1 MNRYLKIQLS
11 VLIGILGFFLGGILS
26 LKKEIIDIVVNAS
39 IGWAIGFFLTFFI
52 LSVLLKESNIG
63 YKEKRAKNSIKN
75 NIKGK
80 NVDIIIS
87 DNLDEI
93 YNLKR

>member
-11 VLIGILGFFLGGILS
+11 VLIGILGFFLGGMFS
-26 LKKEIIDIVVNAS
+26 LKKEIVDIVVNAS
-39 IGWAIGFFLTFFI
+39 IGWAIGFFMSFFI
-52 LSVLLKESNIG
+52 FSVLIKENDNNF
-63 YKEKRAKNSIKN
+63 EKRKTKNSIKSI
-75 NIKGK
+75 IKGK

>member
-1 MNRYLKIQLS
+1 MDRYLKIQFS
-11 VLIGILGFFLGGILS
+11 VLIGILGFFLGGIVN

-52 LSVLLKESNIG
+52 LSVLIKDSSID
-63 YKEKRAKNSIKN
+63 YKAPKTKSSIKN
-75 NIKGK
+75 ISKGK
-80 NVDIIIS
+80 NLDIIIS